1 MEVIMKKLIL
11 SSILLLIISS
21 QFSFAVN
28 TYGYDDYAYEAPAVL
43 HRVVNPRAYTSRPI
57 ISKDAP
63 KHKQKTLVMRAANAL
78 CLGSLALLA
87 VELPSMVENYPRKTV
102 ENIVMC
108 SLSFVFLM
116 YATAK
121 KLSERL

>member
-1 MEVIMKKLIL
+1 MKKLIL

-28 TYGYDDYAYEAPAVL
+28 TNGYDDYAYEAPEIL
-43 HRVVNPRAYTSRPI
+43 HRVVNPRAYAPKPV

-63 KHKQKTLVMRAANAL
+63 IHKQKALLMRAANAL
-78 CLGSLALLA
+78 CLGSLVLLA
-87 VELPSMVENYPRKTV
+87 VELPSMVENYPRKTC
-102 ENIVMC
+102 ENIVAC
-108 SLSFVFLM
+108 SLSLVFLM
-116 YATAK
+116 YATAT